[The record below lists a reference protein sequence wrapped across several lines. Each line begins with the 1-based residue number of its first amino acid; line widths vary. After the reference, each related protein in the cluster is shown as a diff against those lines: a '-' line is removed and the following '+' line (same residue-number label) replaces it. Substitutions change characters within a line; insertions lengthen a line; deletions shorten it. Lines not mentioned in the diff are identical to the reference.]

1 MTVNS
6 SRTGRKSAFTT
17 ELIDSLEFK
26 PVLFI
31 PWHGLWDMVA
41 K

>member
-6 SRTGRKSAFTT
+6 SYTRRKSGFTT
-17 ELIDSLEFK
+17 ELIDSLEFT

-31 PWHGLWDMVA
+31 PWYGSWDMVA